1 MVQAHTNEN
10 NVGLESITEQSDE
23 QIRLLDSLK
32 TAVGR
37 FELE

>member
-1 MVQAHTNEN
+1 MVQTHTNEN

-37 FELE
+37 FKLE